1 MDIRAGMVAL
11 IVLGAAFAV
20 GYICGKID
28 QRNIYLPMLKEA
40 WREIRR
46 AERRAAQ
53 RGRETWN

>member
-11 IVLGAAFAV
+11 VVLGAAFAL

-40 WREIRR
+40 R
-46 AERRAAQ
+46 ADRVRTERYAAMKGAL
-53 RGRETWN
+53 RK